1 MRRVLIFSIL
11 VSLFFGIYTK
21 VPAEYSADINTQN
34 SEGTLEEETPTLPS
48 IFIWQLP
55 ETAIYQEEAKDADDY
70 TDNAEN
76 KEEEAYSDIFIS
88 TDDETTSTLKGYLDY
103 LENSNSIGLDV
114 NNEYAINTRVPKK
127 LKEDKLIK
135 NNNLYPTTTFSKNVY
150 ARTGNLQYNIA
161 PFETSTEIKKGNFLL
176 GTSYNE
182 SIDTSDLGFTTS
194 FYTKYDTKHF
204 SLSTSYDKNSGV
216 AYSQVVDKFTLTPEI
231 KLNKYIS
238 LRDSITADITRNRT
252 KNEIML
258 SIKPTKDDRV
268 RFEFGTNYTF
278 DQNNELI
285 RSQVKFQTQFKL

>member
-11 VSLFFGIYTK
+11 ICLFSGIYTK
-21 VPAEYSADINTQN
+21 VPAEYSADIDTQN

-103 LENSNSIGLDV
+103 LEDSNSIVLDI
-114 NNEYAINTRVPKK
+114 NDDSAINTRVPKK
-127 LKEDKLIK
+127 LTGNKLIK
-135 NNNLYPTTTFSKNVY
+135 NDNLYPITTFSRNVY

-161 PFETSTEIKKGNFLL
+161 PFETSTEVKKGHFSL

-204 SLSTSYDKNSGV
+204 ALSTSYDKNSGV